1 MASPT
6 DNLSH
11 PDRFALSLIGLFAW
25 LGPLLYEQSTM
36 LVNKLPDYL
45 RKLGAAYGIASGDLT
60 SQMEESIHRFQ
71 IDPRQVLGQLF
82 QTTGRAVGILTF
94 ILTRATYLALSIT
107 LVGLYVFFFS
117 WHFNA
122 GLAKL
127 SAHVPETRKQR
138 VFAILARMDDA
149 IGDFFRGRLVIAII
163 TGVLL
168 SVGWFLVGV
177 PYWFFL
183 GMVTG
188 FLIIVPYLSIIIWPV
203 AIILKYVDTLTGG
216 MAESGG
222 IMTVVVWPSVVFG
235 VVQFLGGLGSNTVDP
250 ERSDQ
255 SERRYNYSRRFH
267 RRVGGRRIGNAA
279 GHPGGCMHQD
289 VFRRGRAA
297 ALKEMGCDPL
307 KSDCTDGTNIVGRM
321 GAFSAAWSKHFLQ
334 SLTGCKISAH
344 SMHTASGW
352 GGRRA
357 NIKPF
362 H

>member
-1 MASPT
+1 M
-6 DNLSH
+6 
-11 PDRFALSLIGLFAW
+11 
-25 LGPLLYEQSTM
+25 
-36 LVNKLPDYL
+36 
-45 RKLGAAYGIASGDLT
+45 
-60 SQMEESIHRFQ
+60 
-71 IDPRQVLGQLF
+71 
-82 QTTGRAVGILTF
+82 
-94 ILTRATYLALSIT
+94 
-107 LVGLYVFFFS
+107 
-117 WHFNA
+117 
-122 GLAKL
+122 
-127 SAHVPETRKQR
+127 PETRKQR

-183 GMVTG
+183 GMFTG

-203 AIILKYVDTLTGG
+203 AIILKYVDTLTGS

-255 SERRYNYSRRFH
+255 SERRYNHSRRFH

-279 GHPGGCMHQD
+279 GHPGSCMHQD
-289 VFRRGRAA
+289 IFRRGRAT

-307 KSDCTDGTNIVGRM
+307 KATSPTANTPGRLVSRRWVPPQDAGKLHGAPAGIIVLMGRT
-321 GAFSAAWSKHFLQ
+321 
-334 SLTGCKISAH
+334 SLE
-344 SMHTASGW
+344 GW
-352 GGRRA
+352 GLFQQRGQNISFKALRA
-357 NIKPF
+357 AKYPHIPCTPPPGGVDAEQI
-362 H
+362 